1 MPHLSA
7 VLRVFGITELAES
20 ILQQDV
26 TQRQLLELKLLNHY
40 FHDLITRSMVLR
52 KQMFFVHA
60 HNGTDPS
67 KGIKLNPM
75 LVHLAK
81 PLPHMQL
88 SLIYGDSNATDKRW
102 TFKFTLDKSA
112 TDIAA
117 LVDTSKALLE
127 SSAIKRSLAATTKIA
142 SAPLK
147 LRGEIN
153 VSYSRPSSRRSI
165 TYVQTLTCDFDID
178 PAATLGGLVAIFAV
192 KLQKLV
198 MEHAKEIGHELL
210 RSEEGLQHLAGDLA
224 AFQARRVA
232 RTKR

>member
-7 VLRVFGITELAES
+7 AQRVFGITELAET
-20 ILQQDV
+20 ILQQSV

-40 FHDLITRSMVLR
+40 FHDLITRSTVLR
-52 KQMFFVHA
+52 KQMFFVHT
-60 HNGTDPS
+60 HSGTDPS

-81 PLPHMQL
+81 PLPHTQL
-88 SLIYGDSNATDKRW
+88 SLVYRDSNATDKRW

-112 TDIAA
+112 TDFAA
-117 LVDTSKALLE
+117 LVETSKTLFE
-127 SSAIKRSLAATTKIA
+127 SSAVKRSLAATTKIA

-147 LRGEIN
+147 LGGEIN
-153 VSYSRPSSRRSI
+153 VSYSRPSSRNSI
-165 TYVQTLTCDFDID
+165 TYSQTLTCDFDID
-178 PAATLGGLVAIFAV
+178 PAATLGGLFAILAV

-198 MEHAKEIGHELL
+198 MEYAKEIGHELL
-210 RSEEGLQHLAGDLA
+210 RGEEGLRYLAGNLVD
-224 AFQARRVA
+224 FQARRVA